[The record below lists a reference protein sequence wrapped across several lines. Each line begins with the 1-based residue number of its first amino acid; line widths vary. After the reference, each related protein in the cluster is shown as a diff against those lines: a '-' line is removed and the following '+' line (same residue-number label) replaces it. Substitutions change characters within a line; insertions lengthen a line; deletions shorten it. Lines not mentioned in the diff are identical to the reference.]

1 MLWEDEF
8 YCTYCGKKF
17 GNEPAKLAIHIKNYH
32 EIGHRKSK
40 KHYNFYLFVKLKK
53 NLCLSSNKHFVSLII

>member
-17 GNEPAKLAIHIKNYH
+17 GNEPAKLAVHIKNYH
-32 EIGHRKSK
+32 EIVIGNQNN
-40 KHYNFYLFVKLKK
+40 YNFYLFVKLKK

>member
-17 GNEPAKLAIHIKNYH
+17 GNEPAKLAVHIKNYH
-32 EIGHRKSK
+32 ETSHRKSK
-40 KHYNFYLFVKLKK
+40 
-53 NLCLSSNKHFVSLII
+53 